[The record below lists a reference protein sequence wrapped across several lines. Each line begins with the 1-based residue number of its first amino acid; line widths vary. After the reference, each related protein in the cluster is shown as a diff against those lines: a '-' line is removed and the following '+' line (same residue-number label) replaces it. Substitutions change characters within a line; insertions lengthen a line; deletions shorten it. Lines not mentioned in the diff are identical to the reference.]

1 MLAQDRHETL
11 LREHL
16 ARHGIQVEMSTE
28 LLDFT
33 QDGEKVHVRLAKGSD
48 DAEKVVEELDVK
60 FLIGADGGHSKV
72 RKLLGL
78 KFEGETRQMDKM
90 IIGDIMVK
98 PPGLDKRVSGACRAF
113 SVRRLTPSPQKWHT
127 WGDAKSKL

>member
-28 LLDFT
+28 LFDFT

-48 DAEKVVEELDVK
+48 DAEKAVEELDVK

-90 IIGDIMVK
+90 VIGDIMVK
-98 PPGLDKRVSGACRAF
+98 PPGLDKRVSTACRAF
-113 SVRRLTPSPQKWHT
+113 WYA
-127 WGDAKSKL
+127 G

>member
-1 MLAQDRHETL
+1 M
-11 LREHL
+11 
-16 ARHGIQVEMSTE
+16 
-28 LLDFT
+28 
-33 QDGEKVHVRLAKGSD
+33 HVRLAKGSD

-90 IIGDIMVK
+90 VIGDIMVK
-98 PPGLDKRVSGACRAF
+98 PPGLDKRVSGTCRAF
-113 SVRRLTPSPQKWHT
+113 SVRWLTPSPQKWHS